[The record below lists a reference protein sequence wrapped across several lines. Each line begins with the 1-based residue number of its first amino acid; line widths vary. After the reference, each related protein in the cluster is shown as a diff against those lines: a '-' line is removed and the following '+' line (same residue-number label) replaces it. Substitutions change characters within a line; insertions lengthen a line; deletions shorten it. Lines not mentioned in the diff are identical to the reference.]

1 MGKFCYKLDKGEGAV
16 MQVQFK
22 FWFQNKANLNEKV
35 LSHIEQRRKE
45 V

>member
-35 LSHIEQRRKE
+35 LSNIGQRRKE

>member
-1 MGKFCYKLDKGEGAV
+1 
-16 MQVQFK
+16 MQIQFK
-22 FWFQNKANLNEKV
+22 FWFQNKANLSEKI

>member
-1 MGKFCYKLDKGEGAV
+1 

-35 LSHIEQRRKE
+35 LSNIGQRRKE